1 MVEEQLIDLIEAL
14 YWLYHCWKKF
24 YLDLWKYSFGFEDG
38 FEITTKGLKIGFRSH
53 PRGSRDHFNQN
64 GWIMVDT

>member
-24 YLDLWKYSFGFEDG
+24 YLDLWKYFHRVVDG
-38 FEITTKGLKIGFRSH
+38 FEGNPKELKFAFRSH
-53 PRGSRDHFNQN
+53 PRGLRESDWFQK
-64 GWIMVDT
+64 V

>member
-24 YLDLWKYSFGFEDG
+24 YLDLWKYFHGVVDG
-38 FEITTKGLKIGFRSH
+38 FESNPKGLKIGFGSH
-53 PRGSRDHFNQN
+53 SRG
-64 GWIMVDT
+64 